1 MEWTHGIKCIGNGF
15 TWDCPVSSFQSQ
27 EDGMNTQDDP
37 FMLYSL
43 MGFSKCIRICS
54 SVQPNDIHIRTLGI
68 FSGNLKL
75 SNLGILRLNKIL
87 LASKWVVKDIFS
99 LSTPCQWYSGIVKIP
114 LDICWLYW
122 T

>member
-1 MEWTHGIKCIGNGF
+1 
-15 TWDCPVSSFQSQ
+15 
-27 EDGMNTQDDP
+27 MNTQDDP

-54 SVQPNDIHIRTLGI
+54 SVQPNDIRIRTLGI
-68 FSGNLKL
+68 FSGNLRL

-87 LASKWVVKDIFS
+87 LASNWVVKDIFS
-99 LSTPCQWYSGIVKIP
+99 LSTPSQWYSGIVKIP

-122 T
+122 TCMEVGPLNALIIEWVKVA